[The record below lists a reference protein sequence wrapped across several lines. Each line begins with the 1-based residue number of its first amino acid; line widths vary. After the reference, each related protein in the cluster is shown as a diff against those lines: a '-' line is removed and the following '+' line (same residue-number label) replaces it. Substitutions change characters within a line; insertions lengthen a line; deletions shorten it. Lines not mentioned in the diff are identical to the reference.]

1 MNEPAL
7 DLDVGHA
14 APNEWVLTSHE
25 EQHLLTYWRRWRQ
38 PGLAWIEW
46 LLAGPAAPFTFGGSN
61 GVAILESAC
70 KEIGVPATIRLDQS
84 SEVVSRYF
92 ELGLG

>member
-25 EQHLLTYWRRWRQ
+25 EQHLLTYCDDGANRE
-38 PGLAWIEW
+38 GVAWIEW
-46 LLAGPAAPFTFGGSN
+46 LLAGPAAPVHLRRQQRRGDPGKRLQGGRSP
-61 GVAILESAC
+61 GDDPRRP
-70 KEIGVPATIRLDQS
+70 KQ
-84 SEVVSRYF
+84 
-92 ELGLG
+92 